1 MKKIL
6 LPLASAAIIMCV
18 SCNNQS
24 SKDSVDKADSANAA
38 KSDTS
43 SMKTDSSAAAQP
55 TIKTDDTTTTFLVKA
70 ANGGMAEVKLAQ
82 IAKQQSKD
90 SAILNFADMMITDH
104 GAANEK
110 VKALAAERN
119 VTLPA
124 EPDAEHLK
132 KADELSKKTGKDFD
146 KAYVDAMVKGH
157 KETVDLFKKASAK
170 VSDAPVK
177 AFIDNTIPVLEHHLQ
192 RILDIK
198 KGMR

>member
-6 LPLASAAIIMCV
+6 LPMAVASIFFV
-18 SCNNQS
+18 SCNNQG

-38 KSDTS
+38 KSDTA
-43 SMKTDSSAAAQP
+43 SMKSDSSAMAKPA
-55 TIKTDDTTTTFLVKA
+55 IKTDDTTTMFLVKA

-90 SAILNFADMMITDH
+90 STILNFADMMITDH
-104 GAANEK
+104 GGANEK
-110 VKALAAERN
+110 VKAFASERN

-157 KETVDLFKKASAK
+157 KETLDMFKKASGK
-170 VSDAPVK
+170 VADAPVK
-177 AFIDNTIPVLEHHLQ
+177 AFIDNTIPVIEHHLQ
-192 RILDIK
+192 RIQDIK
-198 KGMR
+198 KGMK